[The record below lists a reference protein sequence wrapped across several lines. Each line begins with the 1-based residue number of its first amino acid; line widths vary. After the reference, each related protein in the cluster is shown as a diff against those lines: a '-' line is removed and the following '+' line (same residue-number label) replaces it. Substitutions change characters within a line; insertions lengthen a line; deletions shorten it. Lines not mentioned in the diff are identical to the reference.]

1 MIKGIEL
8 TEADV
13 ALVSKVKQIQVLKK
27 ELEELTKRQG
37 GIATEQAILD
47 KQVEGKMKEVQD
59 LIKELGL

>member
-1 MIKGIEL
+1 MKTIEISA
-8 TEADV
+8 EDAS
-13 ALVSKVKQIQVLKK
+13 LVSKVKQIQVLKK